1 MKKERPIKITKS
13 VIKDLNSYLE
23 ELTSQYDGDFL
34 EEYNKPYERGF
45 LLGRKWL
52 LDDIKQILTPN

>member
-34 EEYNKPYERGF
+34 
-45 LLGRKWL
+45 
-52 LDDIKQILTPN
+52 DDEVQE